1 MELPEPDLSGHE
13 IRRRQGQLPERQVF
27 PMAFDGF
34 TTRALQKELSD
45 KLTGARIYRI
55 VQPESDELLLTL
67 RPEASRGGGQV
78 RLLLCADATLPLV
91 YLTEQNKPAPNTA
104 PTFCMLLRKYLQ
116 NGKIVSVTQPGLER
130 ILRFE
135 VEHLNEMGDLCRHVL
150 VIELMGKHS
159 NIILLDA
166 RPSAAPGGCAPSA
179 GEVPGSHALPGLA
192 GESGAAAAERSE
204 TQGNVG
210 PKSVSVSGSSE
221 VILDSIK
228 HISQMVSSVREVLPG
243 RPYFIPETQGKINPF
258 EETKAHFLSLLS
270 TESLPASR
278 FLLTHYNGFST
289 QMSEETVFRARL
301 SQDRSVSELSSA
313 DADQFWETFR
323 SLLADAG
330 AGNFHPTVYYHLGAA
345 DAVSGGEPVE
355 YSVLPLSMYRDLP
368 EKHFD
373 SISELIENYYRE
385 KNALT
390 RIRQK
395 SADLRKI
402 VQTILERDLHK
413 YDLQSRQM
421 KDTDKREK
429 YRIYGELLNTYG
441 YTIPEGSSSAELD
454 NYYTGEKITVP
465 LDPSKTPLENAKRYF
480 DRYTKLK
487 RTREALETLMK
498 EGRAEI
504 DQLENIREALNLSV
518 TEGDLAQI
526 RAEMEASGFVR
537 RHMEKGKGGRKG
549 PAKIPEAQPLHFRS
563 SDGYDIFVGKN
574 NTQNDELT
582 FHLAKPTDIWFHAND
597 IPGSHVI
604 LRTEGTPFEQVPDRA
619 FEEAARLAAYYSKG
633 RDAGRVEVD
642 YLEKKNVKKPSGARP
657 GFVIYHTNY
666 SILADADKKGL
677 QEIT

>member
-1 MELPEPDLSGHE
+1 
-13 IRRRQGQLPERQVF
+13 
-27 PMAFDGF
+27 MAFDGF
-34 TTRALQKELSD
+34 TTRALQKELSE

-55 VQPESDELLLTL
+55 VQPEADELLLTL

-91 YLTEQNKPAPNTA
+91 YLTSQNKPAPNTA

-159 NIILLDA
+159 NIILLDDD
-166 RPSAAPGGCAPSA
+166 
-179 GEVPGSHALPGLA
+179 
-192 GESGAAAAERSE
+192 
-204 TQGNVG
+204 
-210 PKSVSVSGSSE
+210 

-243 RPYFIPETQGKINPF
+243 RPYFVPETQGKSNPF
-258 EETKAHFLSLLS
+258 EEAREHFFSLLS
-270 TESLPASR
+270 SESLPASR
-278 FLLTHYNGFST
+278 FLMTHYNGFST

-301 SQDRSVSELSSA
+301 SQDRSVSELSSE
-313 DADQFWETFR
+313 DGEKFWETFQV
-323 SLLADAG
+323 LLADTS
-330 AGNFHPTVYYHLGAA
+330 AGNFQPAVYYHLGAA

-355 YSVLPLSMYRDLP
+355 YSPLPLSMYRDLP
-368 EKHFD
+368 EKHYA

-429 YRIYGELLNTYG
+429 YRVYGELLNTYG
-441 YTIPEGSSSAELD
+441 YNIPAGASSAELD
-454 NYYTGEKITVP
+454 NYYTGEKLTVP
-465 LDPSKTPLENAKRYF
+465 LDPTKTPLENAKRYF

-498 EGRAEI
+498 DVKAEI
-504 DQLENIREALNLSV
+504 DQLENIREALSLSV

-526 RAEMEASGFVR
+526 RAEMEESGFVR
-537 RHMEKGKGGRKG
+537 RHTEKGKGSRKG
-549 PAKIPEAQPLHFRS
+549 PSRIPEAKPLHFRS
-563 SDGYDIFVGKN
+563 SDGYDIYVGKN
-574 NTQNDELT
+574 NLQNEELT
-582 FHLAKPTDIWFHAND
+582 FHVAKPTDIWFHAND
-597 IPGSHVI
+597 IAGSHVI
-604 LRTEGTPFEQVPDRA
+604 LKTEGTPFEQVPDRA
-619 FEEAARLAAYYSKG
+619 FEEAASLAAYYSKG
-633 RDAGRVEVD
+633 REAGRVEVD
-642 YLEKKNVKKPSGARP
+642 YLERKNVKKPSGARP

-666 SILADADKKGL
+666 SILAEAGKKGL
-677 QEIT
+677 QEIE

>member
-1 MELPEPDLSGHE
+1 
-13 IRRRQGQLPERQVF
+13 
-27 PMAFDGF
+27 MAFDGF
-34 TTRALQKELSD
+34 TTRALQKELSE

-55 VQPESDELLLTL
+55 VQPEADELLLTL

-91 YLTEQNKPAPNTA
+91 YLTSQNKPAPNTA

-159 NIILLDA
+159 NIILLDDD
-166 RPSAAPGGCAPSA
+166 
-179 GEVPGSHALPGLA
+179 
-192 GESGAAAAERSE
+192 
-204 TQGNVG
+204 
-210 PKSVSVSGSSE
+210 

-243 RPYFIPETQGKINPF
+243 RPYFVPETQGKSNPF
-258 EETKAHFLSLLS
+258 EETREHFFSLLS
-270 TESLPASR
+270 SESLPASR
-278 FLLTHYNGFST
+278 FLMTHYNGFST

-301 SQDRSVSELSSA
+301 SQDRSVSELSSE
-313 DADQFWETFR
+313 DGEKFWETFQA
-323 SLLADAG
+323 LLTDTA
-330 AGNFHPTVYYHLGAA
+330 AGNFQPIVYYHLGAA

-355 YSVLPLSMYRDLP
+355 YSPLPLSMYRDLP
-368 EKHFD
+368 EKHYA

-429 YRIYGELLNTYG
+429 YRVYGELLNTYG
-441 YTIPEGSSSAELD
+441 YNIPAGASSAELD
-454 NYYTGEKITVP
+454 NYYTGEKLTVP
-465 LDPSKTPLENAKRYF
+465 LDPTRTPLENAKRYF

-498 EGRAEI
+498 DVKAEI

-526 RAEMEASGFVR
+526 RAEMEESGFVR
-537 RHMEKGKGGRKG
+537 RHAEKGKGSRKG
-549 PAKIPEAQPLHFRS
+549 PSRIPEAKPLHFRS
-563 SDGYDIFVGKN
+563 SDGYDIYVGKN
-574 NTQNDELT
+574 NLQNEELT
-582 FHLAKPTDIWFHAND
+582 FHVAKPTDIWFHAND
-597 IPGSHVI
+597 IAGSHVI
-604 LRTEGTPFEQVPDRA
+604 LKTEGTPFEQVPDRA
-619 FEEAARLAAYYSKG
+619 FEEAASLAAYYSKG
-633 RDAGRVEVD
+633 REAGRVEVD
-642 YLEKKNVKKPSGARP
+642 YLERKNVKKPSGARP

-666 SILADADKKGL
+666 SILAEAGKKGL
-677 QEIT
+677 QEID

>member
-1 MELPEPDLSGHE
+1 
-13 IRRRQGQLPERQVF
+13 
-27 PMAFDGF
+27 MAFDGF
-34 TTRALQKELSD
+34 TTRALQKELSE

-55 VQPESDELLLTL
+55 VQPEADELLLTL

-91 YLTEQNKPAPNTA
+91 YLTSQNKPAPNTA

-159 NIILLDA
+159 NIILLDDD
-166 RPSAAPGGCAPSA
+166 
-179 GEVPGSHALPGLA
+179 
-192 GESGAAAAERSE
+192 
-204 TQGNVG
+204 
-210 PKSVSVSGSSE
+210 

-243 RPYFIPETQGKINPF
+243 RPYFVPETQGKSNPF
-258 EETKAHFLSLLS
+258 EETREHFFSLLS
-270 TESLPASR
+270 SESLPASR
-278 FLLTHYNGFST
+278 FLMTHYNGFST
-289 QMSEETVFRARL
+289 QMSEETVFRTRL
-301 SQDRSVSELSSA
+301 SQDRSVSELSSE
-313 DADQFWETFR
+313 DGEKFWEMFQA
-323 SLLADAG
+323 LLADIA
-330 AGNFHPTVYYHLGAA
+330 AGNFQPAVYYHLGAA

-355 YSVLPLSMYRDLP
+355 YSPLPLSMYRDLP
-368 EKHFD
+368 EKHYA

-429 YRIYGELLNTYG
+429 YRVYGELLNTYG
-441 YTIPEGSSSAELD
+441 YNIPAGASSAELD
-454 NYYTGEKITVP
+454 NYYTGEKLTVP
-465 LDPSKTPLENAKRYF
+465 LDPTKTPLENAKRYF

-498 EGRAEI
+498 DVKAEI

-526 RAEMEASGFVR
+526 RAEMEESGFVR
-537 RHMEKGKGGRKG
+537 RHTEKGKGSRKG
-549 PAKIPEAQPLHFRS
+549 PSRIPEAKPLHFRS
-563 SDGYDIFVGKN
+563 SDGYDIYVGKN
-574 NTQNDELT
+574 NLQNEELT
-582 FHLAKPTDIWFHAND
+582 FHVAKPTDIWFHAND
-597 IPGSHVI
+597 IAGSHVI
-604 LRTEGTPFEQVPDRA
+604 LKTEGTPFEQVPDRA
-619 FEEAARLAAYYSKG
+619 FEEAASLAAYYSKG
-633 RDAGRVEVD
+633 REAGRVEVD
-642 YLEKKNVKKPSGARP
+642 YLERKNVKKPSGARP

-677 QEIT
+677 QEIE

>member
-1 MELPEPDLSGHE
+1 
-13 IRRRQGQLPERQVF
+13 
-27 PMAFDGF
+27 MAFDGF
-34 TTRALQKELSD
+34 TTKALQKELSD

-166 RPSAAPGGCAPSA
+166 ASSNAASGNPAANQCADASAAA
-179 GEVPGSHALPGLA
+179 GSC
-192 GESGAAAAERSE
+192 
-204 TQGNVG
+204 
-210 PKSVSVSGSSE
+210 E

-301 SQDRSVSELSSA
+301 SQDRSVSELASE
-313 DADQFWETFR
+313 DRDKFWETFR
-323 SLLADAG
+323 SLLADTE

-345 DAVSGGEPVE
+345 AAISGGEPVE

-368 EKHFD
+368 LKSFD

-395 SADLRKI
+395 SADLRRI

-429 YRIYGELLNTYG
+429 YRVYGELLNTYG
-441 YTIPEGSSSAELD
+441 YTIPEGASSAVLD

-480 DRYTKLK
+480 ERYTKLK

-498 EGRAEI
+498 EGKAEI

-537 RHMEKGKGGRKG
+537 RHTEKGKGGRKG

-563 SDGYDIFVGKN
+563 TDGYDIFVGKN
-574 NTQNDELT
+574 NTQNDALT

-657 GFVIYHTNY
+657 GYVIYHTNY
-666 SILADADKKGL
+666 SILANADKKGL

>member
-1 MELPEPDLSGHE
+1 
-13 IRRRQGQLPERQVF
+13 
-27 PMAFDGF
+27 MAFDGF
-34 TTRALQKELSD
+34 TTKALQKELSD

-166 RPSAAPGGCAPSA
+166 ASSNAASGNPAANQCADVSAAA
-179 GEVPGSHALPGLA
+179 GSC
-192 GESGAAAAERSE
+192 
-204 TQGNVG
+204 
-210 PKSVSVSGSSE
+210 E

-289 QMSEETVFRARL
+289 QMSEETFFRARL
-301 SQDRSVSELSSA
+301 SQDRSVSELASE
-313 DADQFWETFR
+313 DRDKFWETFR
-323 SLLADAG
+323 SLLADTE

-345 DAVSGGEPVE
+345 AAISGGEPVE

-368 EKHFD
+368 LKSFD

-395 SADLRKI
+395 SADLRRI

-429 YRIYGELLNTYG
+429 YRVYGELLNTYG
-441 YTIPEGSSSAELD
+441 YTIPEGASSAVLD

-498 EGRAEI
+498 EGKAEI
-504 DQLENIREALNLSV
+504 DQLENIREALNLSA

-549 PAKIPEAQPLHFRS
+549 PSKIPEAQPLHFRS

>member
-1 MELPEPDLSGHE
+1 
-13 IRRRQGQLPERQVF
+13 
-27 PMAFDGF
+27 MAFDGF
-34 TTRALQKELSD
+34 TTRALQKELSE

-55 VQPESDELLLTL
+55 VQPEADELLLTL

-91 YLTEQNKPAPNTA
+91 YLTSQNKPAPNTA

-159 NIILLDA
+159 NIILLDDD
-166 RPSAAPGGCAPSA
+166 
-179 GEVPGSHALPGLA
+179 
-192 GESGAAAAERSE
+192 
-204 TQGNVG
+204 
-210 PKSVSVSGSSE
+210 

-243 RPYFIPETQGKINPF
+243 RPYFVPETQGKSNPF
-258 EETKAHFLSLLS
+258 EETREHFFSLLS
-270 TESLPASR
+270 SESLPASR
-278 FLLTHYNGFST
+278 FLITHYNGFST

-301 SQDRSVSELSSA
+301 SQDRSVSELSSE
-313 DADQFWETFR
+313 DDERFWETFQA
-323 SLLADAG
+323 LLADTA
-330 AGNFHPTVYYHLGAA
+330 AGNFQPAVYYHLGAA

-355 YSVLPLSMYRDLP
+355 YSPLPLSMYRDLP
-368 EKHFD
+368 EKHYA

-429 YRIYGELLNTYG
+429 YRVYGELLNTYG
-441 YTIPEGSSSAELD
+441 YNIPAGVSSAELD
-454 NYYTGEKITVP
+454 NYYTGEKLTVP
-465 LDPSKTPLENAKRYF
+465 LDPTKTPLENAKRYF

-498 EGRAEI
+498 DVKAEI

-526 RAEMEASGFVR
+526 RAEMEESGFVR
-537 RHMEKGKGGRKG
+537 RHTEKGKGSRKG
-549 PAKIPEAQPLHFRS
+549 PSRIPEAKPLHFRS
-563 SDGYDIFVGKN
+563 SDGYDIYVGKN
-574 NTQNDELT
+574 NLQNEELT
-582 FHLAKPTDIWFHAND
+582 FHVAKPTDIWFHAND
-597 IPGSHVI
+597 IAGSHVI
-604 LRTEGTPFEQVPDRA
+604 LKTEGTPFEQVPDRA
-619 FEEAARLAAYYSKG
+619 FEEAASLAAYYSKG
-633 RDAGRVEVD
+633 REAGRVEVD
-642 YLEKKNVKKPSGARP
+642 YLERKNVKKPSGARP

-666 SILADADKKGL
+666 SILAEAGKKGL
-677 QEIT
+677 QEIE

>member
-1 MELPEPDLSGHE
+1 
-13 IRRRQGQLPERQVF
+13 
-27 PMAFDGF
+27 MAFDGF
-34 TTRALQKELSD
+34 TTRALQKELSE

-55 VQPESDELLLTL
+55 VQPEADELLLTL

-91 YLTEQNKPAPNTA
+91 YLTSQNKPAPNTA

-159 NIILLDA
+159 NIILLDDD
-166 RPSAAPGGCAPSA
+166 
-179 GEVPGSHALPGLA
+179 
-192 GESGAAAAERSE
+192 
-204 TQGNVG
+204 
-210 PKSVSVSGSSE
+210 

-243 RPYFIPETQGKINPF
+243 RPYFVPETQGKSNPF
-258 EETKAHFLSLLS
+258 EETREHFFSLLS
-270 TESLPASR
+270 SESLPASR
-278 FLLTHYNGFST
+278 FLMTHYNGFST
-289 QMSEETVFRARL
+289 QMSEETVFRTRL
-301 SQDRSVSELSSA
+301 SQDRSVSELSSE
-313 DADQFWETFR
+313 DGEKFWETFQV
-323 SLLADAG
+323 LLADTS
-330 AGNFHPTVYYHLGAA
+330 AGNFQPAVYYHLGAA

-355 YSVLPLSMYRDLP
+355 YSPLPLSMYRDLP
-368 EKHFD
+368 EKHYA

-429 YRIYGELLNTYG
+429 YRVYGELLNTYG
-441 YTIPEGSSSAELD
+441 YNIPAGASSAELD
-454 NYYTGEKITVP
+454 NYYTGEKLTVP
-465 LDPSKTPLENAKRYF
+465 LDPTKTPLENAKRYF

-498 EGRAEI
+498 DVKAEI

-526 RAEMEASGFVR
+526 RAEMEESGFVR
-537 RHMEKGKGGRKG
+537 RHTEKGKGSRKG
-549 PAKIPEAQPLHFRS
+549 PSRIPEAKPLHFRS
-563 SDGYDIFVGKN
+563 SDGYDIYVGKN
-574 NTQNDELT
+574 NLQNEELT
-582 FHLAKPTDIWFHAND
+582 FHVAKPTDIWFHAND
-597 IPGSHVI
+597 IAGSHVI
-604 LRTEGTPFEQVPDRA
+604 LKTEGTPFEQVPDRA
-619 FEEAARLAAYYSKG
+619 FEEAASLAAYYSKG
-633 RDAGRVEVD
+633 REAGRVEVD
-642 YLEKKNVKKPSGARP
+642 YLERKNVKKPSGARP

-666 SILADADKKGL
+666 SILAEAGKKGL
-677 QEIT
+677 QEIE

>member
-1 MELPEPDLSGHE
+1 
-13 IRRRQGQLPERQVF
+13 
-27 PMAFDGF
+27 MAFDGF
-34 TTRALQKELSD
+34 TTRALQKELSE

-55 VQPESDELLLTL
+55 VQPEADELLLTL

-91 YLTEQNKPAPNTA
+91 YLTSQNKPAPNTA

-159 NIILLDA
+159 NIILLDDD
-166 RPSAAPGGCAPSA
+166 
-179 GEVPGSHALPGLA
+179 
-192 GESGAAAAERSE
+192 
-204 TQGNVG
+204 
-210 PKSVSVSGSSE
+210 

-243 RPYFIPETQGKINPF
+243 RPYFVPETQGKSNPF
-258 EETKAHFLSLLS
+258 EETREHFFSLLS
-270 TESLPASR
+270 SESLPASR
-278 FLLTHYNGFST
+278 FLMTHYNGFST

-301 SQDRSVSELSSA
+301 SQDRSVSELSSG
-313 DADQFWETFR
+313 DGERFWETFQA
-323 SLLADAG
+323 LLADTA
-330 AGNFHPTVYYHLGAA
+330 AGNFQPTVYYHLGAA

-355 YSVLPLSMYRDLP
+355 YSPLPLSMYRDLP
-368 EKHFD
+368 EKHYA

-429 YRIYGELLNTYG
+429 YRVYGELLNTYG
-441 YTIPEGSSSAELD
+441 YNIPAGASSAELD
-454 NYYTGEKITVP
+454 NYYTGEKLTVP
-465 LDPSKTPLENAKRYF
+465 LDPTKTPLENAKRYF

-498 EGRAEI
+498 DVKAEI

-526 RAEMEASGFVR
+526 RAEMEESGFVR
-537 RHMEKGKGGRKG
+537 RHIEKGKGSRKG
-549 PAKIPEAQPLHFRS
+549 PSRIPEAKPLHFRS
-563 SDGYDIFVGKN
+563 SDGYDIYVGKN
-574 NTQNDELT
+574 NLQNEELT
-582 FHLAKPTDIWFHAND
+582 FHVAKPTDIWFHAND
-597 IPGSHVI
+597 IAGSHVI
-604 LRTEGTPFEQVPDRA
+604 LKTEGTPFEQVPDRA
-619 FEEAARLAAYYSKG
+619 FEEAASLAAYYSKG
-633 RDAGRVEVD
+633 REAGRVEVD
-642 YLEKKNVKKPSGARP
+642 YLERKNVKKPSGARP

-666 SILADADKKGL
+666 SILAEAGKKGL
-677 QEIT
+677 QEIE

>member
-1 MELPEPDLSGHE
+1 
-13 IRRRQGQLPERQVF
+13 
-27 PMAFDGF
+27 MAFDGF
-34 TTRALQKELSD
+34 TTRALQKELSE

-55 VQPESDELLLTL
+55 VQPEADVLLLTL

-91 YLTEQNKPAPNTA
+91 YLTSQNKPAPNTA

-159 NIILLDA
+159 NIILLDDD
-166 RPSAAPGGCAPSA
+166 
-179 GEVPGSHALPGLA
+179 
-192 GESGAAAAERSE
+192 
-204 TQGNVG
+204 
-210 PKSVSVSGSSE
+210 

-243 RPYFIPETQGKINPF
+243 RPYFVPETQGKSNPF
-258 EETKAHFLSLLS
+258 EETREHFFSLLS
-270 TESLPASR
+270 SESLPASR
-278 FLLTHYNGFST
+278 FLMTHYNGFST

-301 SQDRSVSELSSA
+301 SQDRSVSELSSE
-313 DADQFWETFR
+313 DGERFWETFQT
-323 SLLADAG
+323 LLADTA
-330 AGNFHPTVYYHLGAA
+330 AGNFQPAVYYHLGAA

-355 YSVLPLSMYRDLP
+355 YSPLPLSMYRDLP
-368 EKHFD
+368 EKHYA

-429 YRIYGELLNTYG
+429 YRVYGELLNTYG
-441 YTIPEGSSSAELD
+441 YNIPAGASSAELD
-454 NYYTGEKITVP
+454 NYYTGEKLTVP
-465 LDPSKTPLENAKRYF
+465 LDPTKTPLENAKRYF

-498 EGRAEI
+498 DVKAEI

-526 RAEMEASGFVR
+526 RAEMEESGFVR
-537 RHMEKGKGGRKG
+537 RHTEKGKGSRKG
-549 PAKIPEAQPLHFRS
+549 PSRIPEAKPLHFRS
-563 SDGYDIFVGKN
+563 SDGYDIYVGKN
-574 NTQNDELT
+574 NLQNEELT
-582 FHLAKPTDIWFHAND
+582 FHVAKPTDIWFHAND
-597 IPGSHVI
+597 IAGSHVI
-604 LRTEGTPFEQVPDRA
+604 LKTEGTPFEQVPDRA
-619 FEEAARLAAYYSKG
+619 FEEAASLAAYYSKG
-633 RDAGRVEVD
+633 REAGRVEVD
-642 YLEKKNVKKPSGARP
+642 YLERKNVKKPSGARP

-666 SILADADKKGL
+666 SILAEAGKKGL
-677 QEIT
+677 QEIE

>member
-1 MELPEPDLSGHE
+1 
-13 IRRRQGQLPERQVF
+13 
-27 PMAFDGF
+27 MAFDGF
-34 TTRALQKELSD
+34 TTRALQKELSE

-55 VQPESDELLLTL
+55 VQSEADELLLTL

-91 YLTEQNKPAPNTA
+91 YLTSQNKPAPNTA

-159 NIILLDA
+159 NIILLDDD
-166 RPSAAPGGCAPSA
+166 
-179 GEVPGSHALPGLA
+179 
-192 GESGAAAAERSE
+192 
-204 TQGNVG
+204 
-210 PKSVSVSGSSE
+210 

-243 RPYFIPETQGKINPF
+243 RPYFVPETQGKSNPF
-258 EETKAHFLSLLS
+258 EETHEHFFSLLS
-270 TESLPASR
+270 SESLPASR
-278 FLLTHYNGFST
+278 FLMTHYNGFST

-301 SQDRSVSELSSA
+301 SQDRSVSELSSE
-313 DADQFWETFR
+313 DCEKFWETFQA
-323 SLLADAG
+323 LLADTA
-330 AGNFHPTVYYHLGAA
+330 AGNFQPAVYYHLGAA

-355 YSVLPLSMYRDLP
+355 YSPLPLSMYRDLP
-368 EKHFD
+368 EKHYA
-373 SISELIENYYRE
+373 SISELIENYYWE

-429 YRIYGELLNTYG
+429 YRVYGELLNTYG
-441 YTIPEGSSSAELD
+441 YNIPAGASSAELD
-454 NYYTGEKITVP
+454 NYYTGEKLMVP
-465 LDPSKTPLENAKRYF
+465 LDPTKTPLENAKRYF

-498 EGRAEI
+498 DVKAEI

-526 RAEMEASGFVR
+526 RAEMEESGFVR
-537 RHMEKGKGGRKG
+537 RHTEKGKGSRKG
-549 PAKIPEAQPLHFRS
+549 PSRIPEAKPLHFRS
-563 SDGYDIFVGKN
+563 SDGYDIYVGKN
-574 NTQNDELT
+574 NLQNEELT
-582 FHLAKPTDIWFHAND
+582 FHVAKPTDIWFHAND
-597 IPGSHVI
+597 IAGSHVI
-604 LRTEGTPFEQVPDRA
+604 LKTEGTPFEQVPDRA
-619 FEEAARLAAYYSKG
+619 FEEAASLAAYYSKG
-633 RDAGRVEVD
+633 REAGRVEVD
-642 YLEKKNVKKPSGARP
+642 YLERKNVRKPSGARP

-666 SILADADKKGL
+666 SILAEAGKKGL
-677 QEIT
+677 QEIE

>member
-1 MELPEPDLSGHE
+1 
-13 IRRRQGQLPERQVF
+13 
-27 PMAFDGF
+27 MAFDGF
-34 TTRALQKELSD
+34 TTRALQKELSE

-55 VQPESDELLLTL
+55 VQPEADELLLTL

-91 YLTEQNKPAPNTA
+91 YLTSQNKPAPNTA

-159 NIILLDA
+159 NIILLDDD
-166 RPSAAPGGCAPSA
+166 
-179 GEVPGSHALPGLA
+179 
-192 GESGAAAAERSE
+192 
-204 TQGNVG
+204 
-210 PKSVSVSGSSE
+210 

-243 RPYFIPETQGKINPF
+243 RPYFVPETQGKSNPF
-258 EETKAHFLSLLS
+258 EETREHFFSLLS
-270 TESLPASR
+270 SESLPASR
-278 FLLTHYNGFST
+278 FLMTHYNGFST

-301 SQDRSVSELSSA
+301 SQDRSVSELSSE
-313 DADQFWETFR
+313 DGKKFWETFQA
-323 SLLADAG
+323 LLADTA
-330 AGNFHPTVYYHLGAA
+330 AGNFQPIVYYHLGAA

-355 YSVLPLSMYRDLP
+355 YSPLPLSMYRDLP
-368 EKHFD
+368 EKHYA

-429 YRIYGELLNTYG
+429 YRVYGELLNTYG
-441 YTIPEGSSSAELD
+441 YNIPTGASSAELD
-454 NYYTGEKITVP
+454 NYYTGEKLTVP
-465 LDPSKTPLENAKRYF
+465 LDPAKTPLENAKRYF

-498 EGRAEI
+498 DVKAEI

-526 RAEMEASGFVR
+526 RAEMEESGFVR
-537 RHMEKGKGGRKG
+537 RHAEKGKGGRKG
-549 PAKIPEAQPLHFRS
+549 PSRIPEAKPLHFRS
-563 SDGYDIFVGKN
+563 SDGYDIYVGKN
-574 NTQNDELT
+574 NLQNEELT
-582 FHLAKPTDIWFHAND
+582 FHVAKPTDIWFHAND
-597 IPGSHVI
+597 IAGSHVI
-604 LRTEGTPFEQVPDRA
+604 LKTEGIPFEQVPDRA
-619 FEEAARLAAYYSKG
+619 FEEAASLAAYYSKG
-633 RDAGRVEVD
+633 REAGRVEVD
-642 YLEKKNVKKPSGARP
+642 YLERKNVRKPSGARP

-666 SILADADKKGL
+666 SILAEAGKKGL
-677 QEIT
+677 QEIE

>member
-1 MELPEPDLSGHE
+1 
-13 IRRRQGQLPERQVF
+13 
-27 PMAFDGF
+27 MAFDGF
-34 TTRALQKELSD
+34 TTRALQKELSE

-55 VQPESDELLLTL
+55 VQPEADELLLTL

-91 YLTEQNKPAPNTA
+91 YLTSQNKPAPNTA

-159 NIILLDA
+159 NIILLDDD
-166 RPSAAPGGCAPSA
+166 
-179 GEVPGSHALPGLA
+179 
-192 GESGAAAAERSE
+192 
-204 TQGNVG
+204 
-210 PKSVSVSGSSE
+210 

-243 RPYFIPETQGKINPF
+243 RPYFVPETQGKSNPF
-258 EETKAHFLSLLS
+258 EETREHFFSLLS
-270 TESLPASR
+270 SESLPASR
-278 FLLTHYNGFST
+278 FLMTHYNGFST

-301 SQDRSVSELSSA
+301 SQDRSVSELSSE
-313 DADQFWETFR
+313 DVERFWETFQA
-323 SLLADAG
+323 LLADTA
-330 AGNFHPTVYYHLGAA
+330 AGNFQPTVYYHLGAA

-355 YSVLPLSMYRDLP
+355 YSPLPLSMYRDLP
-368 EKHFD
+368 EKHYA

-429 YRIYGELLNTYG
+429 YRVYGELLNTYG
-441 YTIPEGSSSAELD
+441 YNIPAGASSAELD
-454 NYYTGEKITVP
+454 NYYTGEKLTVP
-465 LDPSKTPLENAKRYF
+465 LDPTKTPLENAKRYF

-498 EGRAEI
+498 DVKAEI

-526 RAEMEASGFVR
+526 RAEMEESGFVR
-537 RHMEKGKGGRKG
+537 RHTEKGKGSRKG
-549 PAKIPEAQPLHFRS
+549 PSRIPEAKPLHFRS
-563 SDGYDIFVGKN
+563 SDGYDIYVGKN
-574 NTQNDELT
+574 NLQNEELT
-582 FHLAKPTDIWFHAND
+582 FHVAKPTDIWFHAND
-597 IPGSHVI
+597 IAGSHVI
-604 LRTEGTPFEQVPDRA
+604 LKTEGTPFEQVPDRA
-619 FEEAARLAAYYSKG
+619 FEEAASLAAYYSKG
-633 RDAGRVEVD
+633 REAGRVEVD
-642 YLEKKNVKKPSGARP
+642 YLERKNVKKPSGARP

-666 SILADADKKGL
+666 SILAEAGKKGL
-677 QEIT
+677 QEIE

>member
-1 MELPEPDLSGHE
+1 
-13 IRRRQGQLPERQVF
+13 
-27 PMAFDGF
+27 MAFDGF
-34 TTRALQKELSD
+34 TTRALQKELSE

-55 VQPESDELLLTL
+55 VQPEADELLLTL

-91 YLTEQNKPAPNTA
+91 YLTSQNKPAPNTA

-159 NIILLDA
+159 NIILLDDD
-166 RPSAAPGGCAPSA
+166 
-179 GEVPGSHALPGLA
+179 
-192 GESGAAAAERSE
+192 
-204 TQGNVG
+204 
-210 PKSVSVSGSSE
+210 

-243 RPYFIPETQGKINPF
+243 RPYFVPETQGKSNPF
-258 EETKAHFLSLLS
+258 EETHEHFFSLLS
-270 TESLPASR
+270 SESLPASR
-278 FLLTHYNGFST
+278 FLMTHYNGFST

-301 SQDRSVSELSSA
+301 SQDRSVSELSSE
-313 DADQFWETFR
+313 DGEKLWETFQ
-323 SLLADAG
+323 SLLADTS
-330 AGNFHPTVYYHLGAA
+330 AGNFQPAVYYHLGAA

-355 YSVLPLSMYRDLP
+355 YSPLPLSMYRDLP
-368 EKHFD
+368 EKHYA

-429 YRIYGELLNTYG
+429 YRVYGELLNTYG
-441 YTIPEGSSSAELD
+441 YNIPAGASSAALD
-454 NYYTGEKITVP
+454 NYYTGEKLTVP
-465 LDPSKTPLENAKRYF
+465 LDPTKTPLENAKRYF

-498 EGRAEI
+498 DVKAEI

-526 RAEMEASGFVR
+526 RAEMEESGFVR
-537 RHMEKGKGGRKG
+537 RHAEKGKGGRKG
-549 PAKIPEAQPLHFRS
+549 PSRIPEAKPLHFRS
-563 SDGYDIFVGKN
+563 SDGYDIYVGKN
-574 NTQNDELT
+574 NLQNEELT
-582 FHLAKPTDIWFHAND
+582 FHVAKPTDIWFHAND
-597 IPGSHVI
+597 IAGSHVI
-604 LRTEGTPFEQVPDRA
+604 LKTEGTPFEQVPDRA
-619 FEEAARLAAYYSKG
+619 FEEAASLAAYYSKG
-633 RDAGRVEVD
+633 REAGRVEVD
-642 YLEKKNVKKPSGARP
+642 YLERKNVKKPSGACP

-666 SILADADKKGL
+666 SILAEAGKKGL
-677 QEIT
+677 QEIE

>member
-1 MELPEPDLSGHE
+1 
-13 IRRRQGQLPERQVF
+13 
-27 PMAFDGF
+27 MAFDGF
-34 TTRALQKELSD
+34 TTRALQKELSE

-55 VQPESDELLLTL
+55 VQPEADELLLTL

-91 YLTEQNKPAPNTA
+91 YLTSQNKPAPNTA

-159 NIILLDA
+159 NIILLDDD
-166 RPSAAPGGCAPSA
+166 
-179 GEVPGSHALPGLA
+179 
-192 GESGAAAAERSE
+192 
-204 TQGNVG
+204 
-210 PKSVSVSGSSE
+210 

-243 RPYFIPETQGKINPF
+243 RPYFVPETQGKSNPF
-258 EETKAHFLSLLS
+258 EETREHFFSLLS
-270 TESLPASR
+270 SESLPASR
-278 FLLTHYNGFST
+278 FLMTHYNGFST
-289 QMSEETVFRARL
+289 QMSEETIFRARL
-301 SQDRSVSELSSA
+301 SQDRSVSELSSE
-313 DADQFWETFR
+313 DGEKFWETFQA
-323 SLLADAG
+323 LLADTS
-330 AGNFHPTVYYHLGAA
+330 AGNFQPTVYYHLGAA

-355 YSVLPLSMYRDLP
+355 YSPLPLSMYRDLP
-368 EKHFD
+368 EKHYA

-429 YRIYGELLNTYG
+429 YRVYGELLNTYG
-441 YTIPEGSSSAELD
+441 YNIPAGASSAELD
-454 NYYTGEKITVP
+454 NYYTGEKLTVP
-465 LDPSKTPLENAKRYF
+465 LDPTKTPLENAKRYF

-498 EGRAEI
+498 DVKAEI

-526 RAEMEASGFVR
+526 RAEMEESGFVR
-537 RHMEKGKGGRKG
+537 RHAEKGKGGRKG
-549 PAKIPEAQPLHFRS
+549 PSRIPEAKPLHFRS
-563 SDGYDIFVGKN
+563 SDGYDIYVGKN
-574 NTQNDELT
+574 NLQNEELT
-582 FHLAKPTDIWFHAND
+582 FHVAKPTDIWFHAND
-597 IPGSHVI
+597 IAGSHVI
-604 LRTEGTPFEQVPDRA
+604 LKTEGTPFEQVPDRA
-619 FEEAARLAAYYSKG
+619 FEEAASLAAYYSKG
-633 RDAGRVEVD
+633 REAGRVEVD
-642 YLEKKNVKKPSGARP
+642 YLERKNVKKPSGARP

-666 SILADADKKGL
+666 SILAEAGKKGL
-677 QEIT
+677 QEIE

>member
-1 MELPEPDLSGHE
+1 
-13 IRRRQGQLPERQVF
+13 
-27 PMAFDGF
+27 MAFDGF
-34 TTRALQKELSD
+34 TTRALQKELSE

-55 VQPESDELLLTL
+55 VQPEADELLLTL

-91 YLTEQNKPAPNTA
+91 YLTSQNKPAPNTA

-159 NIILLDA
+159 NIILLDDD
-166 RPSAAPGGCAPSA
+166 
-179 GEVPGSHALPGLA
+179 
-192 GESGAAAAERSE
+192 
-204 TQGNVG
+204 
-210 PKSVSVSGSSE
+210 

-243 RPYFIPETQGKINPF
+243 RPYFVPETQGKSNPF
-258 EETKAHFLSLLS
+258 EETREHFFSLLS
-270 TESLPASR
+270 SESLPASR
-278 FLLTHYNGFST
+278 FLMTHYNGFST

-301 SQDRSVSELSSA
+301 SQDRSVSELSSE
-313 DADQFWETFR
+313 DGEKFWETFQA
-323 SLLADAG
+323 LLTDTA
-330 AGNFHPTVYYHLGAA
+330 AGNFQPIVYYHLGAA

-355 YSVLPLSMYRDLP
+355 YSPLPLSMYRDLP
-368 EKHFD
+368 EKHYA

-429 YRIYGELLNTYG
+429 YRVYGELLNTYG
-441 YTIPEGSSSAELD
+441 YNIPAGASSAELD
-454 NYYTGEKITVP
+454 NYYTGEKLTVP
-465 LDPSKTPLENAKRYF
+465 LDPTRTPLENAKRYF

-498 EGRAEI
+498 DVKAEI

-526 RAEMEASGFVR
+526 RAEMEESGFVR
-537 RHMEKGKGGRKG
+537 RHTEKGKGGRKG
-549 PAKIPEAQPLHFRS
+549 PSRIPEAKPLHFRS
-563 SDGYDIFVGKN
+563 SDGYDIYVGKN
-574 NTQNDELT
+574 NLQNEELT
-582 FHLAKPTDIWFHAND
+582 FHVAKPTDIWFHAND
-597 IPGSHVI
+597 IAGSHVI
-604 LRTEGTPFEQVPDRA
+604 LKTEGTPFEQVPDRA
-619 FEEAARLAAYYSKG
+619 FEEAASLAAYYSKG
-633 RDAGRVEVD
+633 REAGRVEVD
-642 YLEKKNVKKPSGARP
+642 YLERKNVKKPSGARP

-666 SILADADKKGL
+666 SILAEADKKGL
-677 QEIT
+677 QEIE

>member
-1 MELPEPDLSGHE
+1 
-13 IRRRQGQLPERQVF
+13 
-27 PMAFDGF
+27 MAFDGF
-34 TTRALQKELSD
+34 TTSALQKELSD

-166 RPSAAPGGCAPSA
+166 ASSNAASGNPAANQCADASAAA
-179 GEVPGSHALPGLA
+179 GSC
-192 GESGAAAAERSE
+192 
-204 TQGNVG
+204 
-210 PKSVSVSGSSE
+210 E

-301 SQDRSVSELSSA
+301 SQDRSVSELA
-313 DADQFWETFR
+313 LEDRGKFWETFR
-323 SLLADAG
+323 SLLADTE

-345 DAVSGGEPVE
+345 AAISGGEPVE

-368 EKHFD
+368 MKSFD

-429 YRIYGELLNTYG
+429 YRVYGELLNTYG
-441 YTIPEGSSSAELD
+441 YTIPEGASSAELD

-498 EGRAEI
+498 EGKAEI

-526 RAEMEASGFVR
+526 RTEMEASGFVR

>member
-1 MELPEPDLSGHE
+1 
-13 IRRRQGQLPERQVF
+13 
-27 PMAFDGF
+27 MAFDGF
-34 TTRALQKELSD
+34 TTSALQKELSD

-91 YLTEQNKPAPNTA
+91 YLTGQNKPAPNTA

-166 RPSAAPGGCAPSA
+166 ASSNAASGNPAANQCADASAAA
-179 GEVPGSHALPGLA
+179 GSC
-192 GESGAAAAERSE
+192 
-204 TQGNVG
+204 
-210 PKSVSVSGSSE
+210 E

-243 RPYFIPETQGKINPF
+243 RPYFVPETQGKINPF
-258 EETKAHFLSLLS
+258 EETREHFFSLLS
-270 TESLPASR
+270 SESLPASR

-301 SQDRSVSELSSA
+301 SQDRSVSELA
-313 DADQFWETFR
+313 LEDRGKFWETFR
-323 SLLADAG
+323 SLLADTE

-345 DAVSGGEPVE
+345 AAISGGEPVE

-368 EKHFD
+368 EKSFD

-429 YRIYGELLNTYG
+429 YRVYGELLNTYG
-441 YTIPEGSSSAELD
+441 YTIPEGASSAELD

-498 EGRAEI
+498 EGKAEI

-526 RAEMEASGFVR
+526 RTEMEASGFVR